1 MTITEIAQFAGE
13 KIGKTDAD
21 TITFLQKAA
30 ALNYRRVWNFAPWRE
45 TVTNSTYAISDVS
58 QIVISGADGSP
69 GSNGTYTRTSFGTST
84 FTGNQTFANTIEW
97 DGGSSLWQI
106 NQAFTGFTF
115 YTNPTYTTNGTTDF
129 TIWNVAASGL
139 PPAPTGAITLSRTV
153 TLGTNVETPLSV
165 AWGDDELTPM
175 DLATIISQD
184 ADLLDNN
191 RTGTPQAYYFKG
203 RNSSGVAQI
212 DVYPAL
218 ETTST
223 TTLKVIEKLQC
234 LTRSNYIVDFPPTS
248 NAIGDELRLP
258 HVSHVVLALTH
269 ADALER
275 ERQYGK
281 AQLVVQT
288 ANTDLASM
296 ANYELSQVGGMKQIT
311 PTSLGELGLEEII

>member
-45 TVTNSTYAISDVS
+45 TVTNSTYGITDVA

-69 GSNGTYTRTSFGTST
+69 GANGIYTRTTFGTSR
-84 FTGNQTFANTIEW
+84 FTGNQNFTNYIEW
-97 DGGSSLWQI
+97 DGSEYWQI
-106 NQAFTGFTF
+106 NQAFTGFSF
-115 YTNPTYTTNGTTDF
+115 YTNSINSTGGVADF
-129 TIWNVAASGL
+129 TTWNVGGPGL

-153 TLGTNVETPLSV
+153 SLGTNVETPLSV
-165 AWGDDELTPM
+165 AWGDNELTPM

-184 ADLLDNN
+184 ADLLDIS

-203 RNSSGVAQI
+203 RNSSGIAEI
-212 DVYPAL
+212 DVYPGL
-218 ETTST
+218 DTTST
-223 TTLKVIEKLQC
+223 TTLKVVEKLQC
-234 LTRSNYIVDFPPTS
+234 LTRSNYVVDFPPSS

>member
-45 TVTNSTYAISDVS
+45 TVTNSTYGITDVA
-58 QIVISGADGSP
+58 QVILSGADVET
-69 GSNGTYTRTSFGTST
+69 SNGTYTRTSFGTNAFNAT
-84 FTGNQTFANTIEW
+84 IGNNTI
-97 DGGSSLWQI
+97 DFVGGTQWKVYDTNESVYTY
-106 NQAFTGFTF
+106 FTTGTDL
-115 YTNPTYTTNGTTDF
+115 TQWNPDTGGVGTL
-129 TIWNVAASGL
+129 VAPSAS
-139 PPAPTGAITLSRTV
+139 ITLSRTV
-153 TLGTNVETPLSV
+153 SLGTNVETPLSV
-165 AWGDDELTPM
+165 AWGDNELTPM

-203 RNSSGVAQI
+203 RNSSGIAEI

-218 ETTST
+218 DTTST

>member
-45 TVTNSTYAISDVS
+45 TVTNSTYGITDIA
-58 QIVISGADGSP
+58 QIIISGAGVTT
-69 GSNGTYTRTSFGTST
+69 SNGTYTRTSFGTTS
-84 FTGNQTFANTIEW
+84 FSNNDGNAINFV
-97 DGGSSLWQI
+97 DGYFKIFDASEGYNSYYSVDI
-106 NQAFTGFTF
+106 NFQGWIVDQGYA
-115 YTNPTYTTNGTTDF
+115 
-129 TIWNVAASGL
+129 
-139 PPAPTGAITLSRTV
+139 PAPTSANLLSRTV

-165 AWGDDELTPM
+165 AWGDNELTPM

-203 RNSSGVAQI
+203 RNSSGIAQI
-212 DVYPAL
+212 DVYPGL
-218 ETTST
+218 DTTST

-234 LTRSNYIVDFPPTS
+234 LTRSNYIVDFPPST

-288 ANTDLASM
+288 ANTDLAAM

-311 PTSLGELGLEEII
+311 PSSLGELGLEEII

>member
-21 TITFLQKAA
+21 TITFLQKSA

-45 TVTNSTYAISDVS
+45 TVTNSTYGITDVA
-58 QIVISGADGSP
+58 QVILSGADVTTSD
-69 GSNGTYTRTSFGTST
+69 GTYTRTSFGSNS
-84 FTGNQTFANTIEW
+84 FTATIGNNSIDLVAGQWKIYDTNE
-97 DGGSSLWQI
+97 SLYTYFTTGTDLTQW
-106 NQAFTGFTF
+106 NPDAAF
-115 YTNPTYTTNGTTDF
+115 GTL
-129 TIWNVAASGL
+129 V
-139 PPAPTGAITLSRTV
+139 APTASITLSRTV
-153 TLGTNVETPLSV
+153 SLGTNVEAPLSV
-165 AWGDDELTPM
+165 AYGDNELAPM

-184 ADLLDNN
+184 ADLLDEG
-191 RTGTPQAYYFKG
+191 RTGTPQTYYFKG

-212 DVYPAL
+212 DIYPKL
-218 ETTST
+218 ETIGT
-223 TTLKVIEKLQC
+223 TTLQVVEKLQC
-234 LTRSNYIVDFPPTS
+234 LTRSNYVVDFPPST

-288 ANTDLASM
+288 ANTDLAAM

-311 PTSLGELGLEEII
+311 PSSLGELGLEEII

>member
-1 MTITEIAQFAGE
+1 MTLTEIAQFAGE

-21 TITFLQKAA
+21 TLTFLKKSA

-45 TVTNSTYAISDVS
+45 TVTNSTYGITDIGQV
-58 QIVISGADGSP
+58 IISGAGTVT
-69 GSNGTYTRTSFGTST
+69 SNGTYTRTSGGTANN
-84 FTGNQTFANTIEW
+84 FTASNGNYIYWSNVWNQW
-97 DGGSSLWQI
+97 DLYDVV
-106 NQAFTGFTF
+106 AGFDDMYISF
-115 YTNPTYTTNGTTDF
+115 DLTNWSQLVGENPVPSGITT
-129 TIWNVAASGL
+129 L
-139 PPAPTGAITLSRTV
+139 LRTV

-165 AWGDDELTPM
+165 AWGDNELTPM

-184 ADLLDNN
+184 ADLLDIS

-203 RNSSGVAQI
+203 RNSSGIAQI

-218 ETTST
+218 QTTST

-234 LTRSNYIVDFPPTS
+234 LTRSNYVVDFPPST
-248 NAIGDELRLP
+248 NALGDELRLP

-288 ANTDLASM
+288 ANTDLSSM

-311 PTSLGELGLEEII
+311 PSPLGELGLEEII

>member
-21 TITFLQKAA
+21 TITFLQKSA

-45 TVTNSTYAISDVS
+45 TVTNSTYGITDVA
-58 QIVISGADGSP
+58 QIILSGADVTT
-69 GSNGTYTRTSFGTST
+69 SNGTYTRTSFGTNAFNAT
-84 FTGNQTFANTIEW
+84 IGNNTI
-97 DGGSSLWQI
+97 
-106 NQAFTGFTF
+106 
-115 YTNPTYTTNGTTDF
+115 DF
-129 TIWNVAASGL
+129 NDNKWNVYDTNESLFTYFTTGTDLTQWNGQPGLTFVAPSAS
-139 PPAPTGAITLSRTV
+139 ITLSRTV
-153 TLGTNVETPLSV
+153 SLGTNVETPLSV
-165 AWGDDELTPM
+165 AWGDNELTPM

-203 RNSSGVAQI
+203 RNSSGIAQI
-212 DVYPAL
+212 DVYPGL
-218 ETTST
+218 DTTST

-234 LTRSNYIVDFPPTS
+234 LTRSNYVVDFPPTS

>member
-1 MTITEIAQFAGE
+1 MTLSQIAQFAGE

-45 TVTNSTYAISDVS
+45 TVTNSTYGITDVG
-58 QIVISGADGSP
+58 QVIITGSGSTT
-69 GSNGTYTRTSFGTST
+69 SNGTYSRTSGGTNTIYST
-84 FTGNQTFANTIEW
+84 TGNNNYIQYTSGNWQIFDYSIGLVTYYSNGTDLTSWNITS
-97 DGGSSLWQI
+97 GSS
-106 NQAFTGFTF
+106 
-115 YTNPTYTTNGTTDF
+115 
-129 TIWNVAASGL
+129 
-139 PPAPTGAITLSRTV
+139 PAPSGSITLLRTV
-153 TLGTNVETPLSV
+153 TLGTNVEAPLSV

-184 ADLLDNN
+184 ADLLDIS

-203 RNSSGVAQI
+203 RNTSGVAEI
-212 DVYPAL
+212 DVYPGL
-218 ETTST
+218 ESSST
-223 TTLKVIEKLQC
+223 TTLKVVEKLQA
-234 LTRSNYIVDFPPTS
+234 LTRSNYPVDFPPS
-248 NAIGDELRLP
+248 SSALNDELRLP

-281 AQLVVQT
+281 SQIVVQS
-288 ANTDLASM
+288 ANSDLASM

-311 PTSLGELGLEEII
+311 PSPLGELGLEEII